1 MGWKV
6 FSAVETHGR
15 FGLKLKYSL
24 LTDEHTLLGY
34 RVKSAR
40 GYVSRDTSLRGEE
53 KFPHLRIGLQSREK
67 FYSTEKTFHTTEKS
81 FFFYRRKDF
90 FIAKKRFPRRRKPFL
105 GTGKVSTTD
114 KTFSK
119 YMVVFISF
127 CKMVVVT
134 HFL

>member
-1 MGWKV
+1 MGRKV

-40 GYVSRDTSLRGEE
+40 GHVSRDTSRRGEE
-53 KFPHLRIGLQSREK
+53 KCPHLRIGLQSREK

-90 FIAKKRFPRRRKPFL
+90 FYCKE
-105 GTGKVSTTD
+105 KVSTA
-114 KTFSK
+114 KETFSRNRK
-119 YMVVFISF
+119 GFHDGQNVFEVYGCIYQ
-127 CKMVVVT
+127 
-134 HFL
+134 FL